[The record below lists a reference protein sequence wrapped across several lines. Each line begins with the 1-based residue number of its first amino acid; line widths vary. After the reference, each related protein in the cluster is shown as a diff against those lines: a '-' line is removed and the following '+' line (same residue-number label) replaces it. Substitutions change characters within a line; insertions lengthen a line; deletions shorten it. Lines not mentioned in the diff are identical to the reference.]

1 MKKIRCFIPNILLTF
16 LLVFL
21 LIGCEATVLADR
33 IALNPMTF
41 QVLTDQQ
48 HLDAKGYA
56 ALETYFKTRSNST
69 GIPESVFLS
78 DDSYTEADLRSAI
91 IQNTNVALAY
101 INGQDAAYDFSPD
114 FAKLEGAVRT
124 FFEDYADKNGY
135 KKDDVLEEKIHSTC
149 AEAEAAIRN
158 SADPFKFGTLYSNGV
173 LSKARSA
180 VTGYLKLAE
189 CGCIAG
195 IIVILILLIICNI
208 KQLEHLCYWIGLAG
222 FIAGGLMAA
231 PCIYLT
237 ATDYYSSF
245 AIKDPQ
251 IFSAVIGYLKLLTS
265 RCLTMAIIT
274 AIVGFIGL
282 MGFILLRSAQRED
295 TAAKS

>member
-1 MKKIRCFIPNILLTF
+1 MKKIRCYLPNVLLTF
-16 LLVFL
+16 LLVFV
-21 LIGCEATVLADR
+21 LIACEATILTSR

-48 HLDAKGYA
+48 HLDTKGYA
-56 ALETYFKTRSNST
+56 SLQTYFKTRSNST
-69 GIPESVFLS
+69 GIPADVFL
-78 DDSYTEADLRSAI
+78 DPDSYSELDLRSGI
-91 IQNTNVALAY
+91 LQNTNAALAY
-101 INGQDAAYDFSPD
+101 MNGQTNEYAPSLEFT
-114 FAKLEGAVRT
+114 KLEDAVRK

-149 AEAEAAIRN
+149 TEAESAIRN
-158 SADPFKFGTLYSNGV
+158 AADPFKFGTLYSNGV
-173 LSKARSA
+173 LTKVRSA
-180 VTGYLKLAE
+180 VSYLSMAMI
-189 CGCIAG
+189 GSIAAA
-195 IIVILILLIICNI
+195 IIILILLILCNL
-208 KQLEHLCYWIGLAG
+208 KQMEHLCYWIGLAG
-222 FIAGGLMAA
+222 FIAGGLMAT

-237 ATDYYSSF
+237 VTDYYSGF

-282 MGFILLRSAQRED
+282 MGFILLRATQREPD
-295 TAAKS
+295 TK